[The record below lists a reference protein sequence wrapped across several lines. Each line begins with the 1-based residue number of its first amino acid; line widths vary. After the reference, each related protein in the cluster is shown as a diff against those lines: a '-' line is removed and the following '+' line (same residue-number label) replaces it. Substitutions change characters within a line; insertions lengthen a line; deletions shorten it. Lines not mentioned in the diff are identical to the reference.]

1 MENIASG
8 WLLFGIGLIALNI
21 IAQRLSL
28 DRYRAPGRVLK
39 TLLAMVTFL
48 FFFYSTTFAMSLL
61 YALDSAF
68 LKFWRKRGGYKA
80 DSTWSDAADPTRG
93 AKLLNVPIP
102 RVLYMI
108 HRKKLPALKGG
119 ARAYF

>member
-68 LKFWRKRGGYKA
+68 LKF
-80 DSTWSDAADPTRG
+80 
-93 AKLLNVPIP
+93 
-102 RVLYMI
+102 
-108 HRKKLPALKGG
+108 
-119 ARAYF
+119 